1 MSDNLA
7 VNQNIIPK
15 GSIKMKSTAKTLLIL
30 ALGIMLIPCLVFFKD
45 KLQNNPANLLTDEVK
60 ILSAES
66 GKISTISRKDYLL
79 YSTLAAIPADYS
91 DEALKAQIVL
101 QNTYI
106 AHERLSP
113 EENLNGADL
122 SDDETV
128 YQKILSKEEA
138 KELYKNF
145 DDIKDRLYSLID
157 EVYDEVLT
165 YDSAP
170 IAVAFFES
178 SFGQTESAE
187 DIWGEE
193 IDYLK
198 SVSCRSDKDIDEIST
213 KISSDDL
220 KKNLETAFDLTLS
233 ENYESWIEIT
243 KESDA
248 DTPLNIEIAGQKQ
261 VLASEF
267 YKAVGLPSQH
277 FSVSVSDDTFTFVT
291 KGSGHLVGMSQSYAQ
306 SLSDDGKDYKQILKY
321 FFDGCEITTVG

>member
-1 MSDNLA
+1 
-7 VNQNIIPK
+7 
-15 GSIKMKSTAKTLLIL
+15 MKSTAKTLLIL

-45 KLQNNPANLLTDEVK
+45 KLQKNPINSLTDEIK

-66 GKISTISRKDYLL
+66 GEISTISRKDYLL

-106 AHERLSP
+106 AHERQSP
-113 EENLNGADL
+113 GENLNGADI

-128 YQKILSKEEA
+128 YQKILSEDEA
-138 KELYKNF
+138 KELYENF
-145 DDIKDRLYSLID
+145 EEIKDKLYSLID

-165 YDSAP
+165 YDSSP

-193 IDYLK
+193 ISYLK
-198 SVSCRSDKDIDEIST
+198 SVKCESDENIDKTST

-220 KKNLETAFDLTLS
+220 KDKMESAFDITLS
-233 ENYESWIEIT
+233 DNYENWIEIT
-243 KESDA
+243 KKSDA
-248 DTPLNIEIAGQKQ
+248 DTPLSIEIDGQKQ

-267 YKAVGLPSQH
+267 YMAAGLPSQH
-277 FSVSVSDDTFTFVT
+277 FSVSLSDGTFTFT
-291 KGSGHLVGMSQSYAQ
+291 AKGSGHLVGMSQSYAQ
-306 SLSDDGKDYKQILKY
+306 TLSENGKDYKQILKY
-321 FFDGCEITTVG
+321 FFDGCEITSAG

>member
-1 MSDNLA
+1 
-7 VNQNIIPK
+7 
-15 GSIKMKSTAKTLLIL
+15 MKSTAKTLLIL

-45 KLQNNPANLLTDEVK
+45 KLQSNSPNPLTNEVK
-60 ILSAES
+60 ILSTDS

-106 AHERLSP
+106 AHERQTP
-113 EENLNGADL
+113 AEDLNGADI

-128 YQKILSKEEA
+128 YQKILSDTEA
-138 KELYKNF
+138 KELYDNF
-145 DDIKDRLYSLID
+145 DEIKDKFYSLID
-157 EVYDEVLT
+157 EVYNEILT
-165 YDSAP
+165 YDSSP

-187 DIWGEE
+187 DIWDEE
-193 IDYLK
+193 ISYLK
-198 SVSCRSDKDIDEIST
+198 SVKCESDKNIDETST

-220 KKNLETAFDLTLS
+220 KKKIETAFDVTLS
-233 ENYESWIEIT
+233 DNYKNWIEIT

-248 DTPLNIEIAGQKQ
+248 DTPLGIEIDGQKQ

-291 KGSGHLVGMSQSYAQ
+291 KGSGHLVGMSQTYAQ

-321 FFDGCEITTVG
+321 FFDGCEITTVH

>member
-1 MSDNLA
+1 
-7 VNQNIIPK
+7 
-15 GSIKMKSTAKTLLIL
+15 MKSTAKTLLIL

-66 GKISTISRKDYLL
+66 GNISTISRKDYLL

-128 YQKILSKEEA
+128 YQKILSEKES

-145 DDIKDRLYSLID
+145 DEIKEKLYSLID

-170 IAVAFFES
+170 IAVAFF
-178 SFGQTESAE
+178 
-187 DIWGEE
+187 
-193 IDYLK
+193 LK
-198 SVSCRSDKDIDEIST
+198 
-213 KISSDDL
+213 
-220 KKNLETAFDLTLS
+220 
-233 ENYESWIEIT
+233 
-243 KESDA
+243 
-248 DTPLNIEIAGQKQ
+248 
-261 VLASEF
+261 
-267 YKAVGLPSQH
+267 
-277 FSVSVSDDTFTFVT
+277 
-291 KGSGHLVGMSQSYAQ
+291 
-306 SLSDDGKDYKQILKY
+306 
-321 FFDGCEITTVG
+321 